1 MSMELS
7 NRIIAFLF
15 AALSAL
21 LFFRGQETADQGK
34 HHGIWRGEL
43 TTVTAKGGMLSTE
56 NGNFWVSDIS
66 LAALSLRGD
75 SLLVIGYRNGMY
87 ISPFSIRLKT
97 SGSFFSSVRRQ
108 YRERLFATISDP
120 VARGLTGGL
129 IMGLRGLIPESTA
142 YAFKR
147 SGTSHLLAL
156 SGLHTGIIALVLLFA
171 ARLIFGKGIFSGI
184 LAVLGIALFVTLSG
198 GRASTVRAGIM
209 ASFVVLWMI
218 FRGGKLHLLTVWWTA
233 LLLSLMFL
241 PGTLE
246 DRGAQMSYGAVLSLI
261 IFGRNIRG
269 KHSAFLSPLYAG
281 VIVTIS
287 LAPLMISIYNG
298 FSWLGPI
305 ATVISLPFMLTVMA
319 LGVLSSSGIT
329 LISALLDPVSH
340 LWVSILEILN
350 HSPVNI
356 PQYILYPLWGIS
368 LAGLRVFSR
377 WNGFN
382 KRFR

>member
-1 MSMELS
+1 MELS

-21 LFFRGQETADQGK
+21 LLFRGQETADQGK
-34 HHGIWRGEL
+34 EHGIWRGEL

-56 NGNFWVSDIS
+56 NGNFWVSDRS
-66 LAALSLRGD
+66 LAPLSLRGD
-75 SLLVIGYRNGMY
+75 SLLVIGYRSAMF

-97 SGSFFSSVRRQ
+97 SGSFFSSVRRR

-129 IMGLRGLIPESTA
+129 IMGLRGLIPENTA
-142 YAFKR
+142 HAFKC

-171 ARLIFGKGIFSGI
+171 ARFIFGKGIFSGI
-184 LAVLGIALFVTLSG
+184 VAVLGIVLFVTLSG

-233 LLLSLMFL
+233 LLLSLIFL

-261 IFGRNIRG
+261 IFGRNIQGR
-269 KHSAFLSPLYAG
+269 HSAFLSPLYAG
-281 VIVTIS
+281 VVVTVS

-305 ATVISLPFMLTVMA
+305 ATVVSLPFMLTVMA
-319 LGVLSSSGIT
+319 MGVLSSLGIT
-329 LISALLDPVSH
+329 WMNVLLEPVSH
-340 LWVSILEILN
+340 LWVTILELFN
-350 HSPVNI
+350 HPPVSI
-356 PQYILYPLWGIS
+356 PQYVLYPLWGVFLLS
-368 LAGLRVFSR
+368 LRVFSR